1 MLAQATLP
9 LAESGY
15 YVIPVSLASET
26 FKQNGLANAADIHEV
41 PVRSC
46 VRSSAPTPRCTSTSP
61 TMALPTR

>member
-26 FKQNGLANAADIHEV
+26 FKQNGLANAADIHV
-41 PVRSC
+41 PVQKLRDIFG
-46 VRSSAPTPRCTSTSP
+46 ADA
-61 TMALPTR
+61 ALYINVTDYGTPTR